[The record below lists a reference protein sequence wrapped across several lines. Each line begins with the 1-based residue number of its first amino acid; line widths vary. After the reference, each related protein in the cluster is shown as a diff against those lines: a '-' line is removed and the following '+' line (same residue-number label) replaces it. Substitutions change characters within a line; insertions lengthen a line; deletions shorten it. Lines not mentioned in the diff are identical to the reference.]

1 MAHHNNTPANVL
13 TAPTAS
19 TKLLAGVEVQ
29 TDKKGKQVSSQT
41 VATGGYEVQLT
52 GQVTN
57 PKKAAERNRK
67 AAARR
72 VRQDAHAKRCH
83 KG

>member
-29 TDKKGKQVSSQT
+29 ADKKGKQVSSQT
-41 VATGGYEVQLT
+41 VATGGYEVLPT

-57 PKKAAERNRK
+57 SKKAAERNRK